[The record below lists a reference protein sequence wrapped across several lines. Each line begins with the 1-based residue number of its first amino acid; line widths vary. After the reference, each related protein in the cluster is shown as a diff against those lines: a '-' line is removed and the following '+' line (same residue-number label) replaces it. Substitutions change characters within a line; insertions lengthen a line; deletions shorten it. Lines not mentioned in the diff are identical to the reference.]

1 SRVNGILI
9 LLWALLA
16 LSVVMSLLGIVNT
29 LNLSVYE
36 RTRELGML
44 RAMGMTGRQA
54 RILIR
59 NESLITAVIGSLLGV
74 AVGLV
79 LAWSVIHSVRG
90 EGIAFSP
97 PWLGV
102 VGVVAAQL
110 PARRASRLDV
120 LAAIAHE

>member
-1 SRVNGILI
+1 M
-9 LLWALLA
+9 A
-16 LSVVMSLLGIVNT
+16 LLGIVNT

-44 RAMGMTGRQA
+44 RAMGMTARQA

-59 NESLITAVIGSLLGV
+59 NESLITAAIGSIVGVALGV
-74 AVGLV
+74 F
-79 LAWSVIHSVRG
+79 LAWAVIHSVRD
-90 EGIAFSP
+90 EGIVFSP
-97 PWLGV
+97 PWLQVLGV
-102 VGVVAAQL
+102 FAVGLASGVVAAQL